1 MHRVIG
7 FICALVLMAP
17 GLGRAQTA
25 EPEVILPGYL
35 LVVGRATDRSKIGS
49 YAAALP
55 PIYASHRAY
64 YLAIG
69 GASRGV
75 TWLEGP
81 LSDRS
86 VVIGKFPSRAE
97 IDRFWWGEPY
107 RTAIKKRDNAGVF
120 SVVALEASIPTPF
133 EGLGTG
139 FMIVMTGPRDN
150 SPAQLALSARAAAA
164 LHDSVVSSGGVIMTK
179 NDKNNFTSLE
189 GDSVFD
195 RIAIVAWPTLAARDA
210 YLISHAGRRAASI
223 RQRLGVSV
231 VGIINGIPKQ

>member
-1 MHRVIG
+1 
-7 FICALVLMAP
+7 
-17 GLGRAQTA
+17 
-25 EPEVILPGYL
+25 
-35 LVVGRATDRSKIGS
+35 
-49 YAAALP
+49 
-55 PIYASHRAY
+55 
-64 YLAIG
+64 
-69 GASRGV
+69 
-75 TWLEGP
+75 
-81 LSDRS
+81 
-86 VVIGKFPSRAE
+86 
-97 IDRFWWGEPY
+97 
-107 RTAIKKRDNAGVF
+107 
-120 SVVALEASIPTPF
+120 
-133 EGLGTG
+133 
-139 FMIVMTGPRDN
+139 MIVMTGPRDN